1 MMQPNKGYDIK
12 QEVRQQILSLASYME
27 PQSRGK
33 LPSETKLA
41 DQFGVSRLTVRTV
54 LAELA
59 AEGVV
64 RRKHG
69 AGTFMISSA
78 EDENVI
84 CFHSRVYFEKVIQ
97 FYGLRPRVEIEG
109 VKVIPADA
117 EASARLLLHP
127 GEKIV
132 QVRKM
137 FYGDDQLAVHNVM
150 IFPACYA
157 KKPDLELYRLPRDA
171 IWEMVDRIAS
181 RKGVARS
188 ECEIMQIG
196 STNCTRTPELLPY
209 MREEGAEAHPFIVLR
224 TVFRDVNQE
233 PLLFSTC
240 YINADIITFGA
251 ILSPPRE

>member
-1 MMQPNKGYDIK
+1 MQQSKGYDIK
-12 QEVRQQILSLASYME
+12 QDVRQQILSMASGME
-27 PQSRGK
+27 TQSRGK
-33 LPSETKLA
+33 LPFETKLA
-41 DQFGVSRLTVRTV
+41 DQFGVSRLTIRTV

-64 RRKHG
+64 LRKHG
-69 AGTFMISSA
+69 AGTFIINN
-78 EDENVI
+78 DDYENVV
-84 CFHSRVYFEKVIQ
+84 CFHSRVHFEKVIQ
-97 FYGLRPRVEIEG
+97 FYGLRPRVETEAI
-109 VKVIPADA
+109 KLIAADA
-117 EASARLLLHP
+117 EASALLALHP
-127 GEKIV
+127 GEKII

-137 FYGDDQLAVHNVM
+137 FYGDDRLAIHNVM
-150 IFPACYA
+150 ILPARYA
-157 KKPDLELYRLPRDA
+157 KKVDLELYLLPRDA

-181 RKGVARS
+181 RKGVARL
-188 ECEIMQIG
+188 ECEIMQIS

-209 MREEGAEAHPFIVLR
+209 MHEKGAETHPFIVLR

>member
-1 MMQPNKGYDIK
+1 MQPNKGYDIK
-12 QEVRQQILSLASYME
+12 QDVRQQILSLASYME
-27 PQSRGK
+27 PQNHGK

-59 AEGVV
+59 AEGIV

-69 AGTFMISSA
+69 VGTFAVSRI
-78 EDENVI
+78 ENENVI
-84 CFHSRVYFEKVIQ
+84 CFHSCVYFEQVIR
-97 FYGLRPRVEIEG
+97 FFGLCPRVEIEG
-109 VKVIPADA
+109 IKLIPADA
-117 EASARLLLHP
+117 EASARLSLRP

-137 FYGDDQLAVHNVM
+137 FYGDEHLAVHNVM
-150 IFPACYA
+150 IIPARYV
-157 KKPDLELYRLPRDA
+157 KKEDLEIYLLPRDA

-181 RKGVARS
+181 RKGVARL
-188 ECEIMQIG
+188 ECEIMQI
-196 STNCTRTPELLPY
+196 SATNCARTPELLPY
-209 MREEGAEAHPFIVLR
+209 MHEEEADIHPFIVLQ